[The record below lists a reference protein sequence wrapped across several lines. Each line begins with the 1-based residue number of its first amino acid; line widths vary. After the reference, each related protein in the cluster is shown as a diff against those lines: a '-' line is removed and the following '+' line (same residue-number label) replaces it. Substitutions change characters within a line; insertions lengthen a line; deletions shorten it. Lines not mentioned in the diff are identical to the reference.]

1 MSYLRINNPNEAQE
15 DFRCWNNTKCKASFA
30 LASFDYFQLG
40 SSKDTLVL
48 WLESSIDRLIFG
60 PLLGSILSI
69 KTKKDQ

>member
-1 MSYLRINNPNEAQE
+1 MSYLRINNLNEAQE

-40 SSKDTLVL
+40 SSKDTL
-48 WLESSIDRLIFG
+48 IFG